1 MLKNTNKTV
10 ETTDITN
17 GLIAGIVENNKKYN
31 QFSIFQIMIFC
42 FLFIILI
49 WIIGFLTIELKN
61 QKKSITIINEKF
73 TKFENINTEL
83 VDNYVNKIRDLQKLD
98 IKTEIDKL
106 KIDKTYLNIIEAKV
120 NRIEEFNNKY
130 RGVNI
135 LKFISLLSFKTA
147 FENGNNFE
155 TELKTIKNIFKN
167 NNDVTELSKLLE
179 TFTKRKIP
187 TDNELKTEFDYIAN
201 SITFD
206 IKTAGFSPRKKF
218 LKRILSLVKI
228 RKIDFKNETVVTNN
242 PEFIITEIEK
252 NLHLNNLEAAVKLFE
267 LLPLEHKNY
276 EWYNKTKEKSII
288 NEKIKILLN
297 KEIENLNSLL
307 NEKQV

>member
-1 MLKNTNKTV
+1 MLKNANKAV

-17 GLIAGIVENNKKYN
+17 GLITEIVENNKKHN

-61 QKKSITIINEKF
+61 QKKSITIMNEKF
-73 TKFENINTEL
+73 AKLENINTKL

-106 KIDKTYLNIIEAKV
+106 KFDKNYLNLIEAKV
-120 NRIEEFNNKY
+120 NKIEEYNNKY

-155 TELKTIKNIFKN
+155 NELETVKTIFKD

-179 TFTKRKIP
+179 PFIKTKLS
-187 TDNELKTEFDYIAN
+187 TDNDLKTEFDSIAN
-201 SITFD
+201 TIAFD
-206 IKTAGFSPRKKF
+206 IKTAGFSPRQKF

-228 RKIDFKNETVVTNN
+228 RKVDFENKKETTNN

-252 NLHLNNLEAAVKLFE
+252 SLYLNNLESAVKLFE
-267 LLPLEHKNY
+267 LLPIEHKNY
-276 EWYNKTKEKSII
+276 NWYNKVKEKNII
-288 NEKIKILLN
+288 NQKIKMLLN
-297 KEIENLNSLL
+297 KETENLNTLL